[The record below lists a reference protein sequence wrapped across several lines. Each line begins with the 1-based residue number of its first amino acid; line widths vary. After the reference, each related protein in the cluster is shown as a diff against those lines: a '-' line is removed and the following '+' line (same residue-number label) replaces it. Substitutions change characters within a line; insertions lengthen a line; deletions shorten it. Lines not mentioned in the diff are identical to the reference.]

1 MHRCLRPHALPAR
14 ARCVPNF
21 LTLNR
26 PSFTK
31 WRPISPWRSYTTA
44 VEENRSNYTAQLPSS
59 YAPKE
64 NEKNA
69 ELETSSGSQN
79 KAQDD
84 GDAFDFILEGYEK
97 KLTNVVKE
105 REEKKKRR
113 VRGTFAS
120 HDMHIRE
127 KRQTPR
133 RAGRPSPT
141 EKAKRPPALHKSGQP
156 LKYYK
161 TRFHRSMRL
170 EHALTKAPRAPA
182 LWARPRL
189 VSVATMGQYS
199 PYALNRVWN
208 YNYARAQNEFDSR
221 QSNRTATVLPPLL
234 DPHAAEWVD
243 LVLQRMESGND
254 LNLKGFATTHGME
267 ESAVWSHVALWMLH
281 YDRDSLVEFLLAT
294 GRSSAPGPWVAD
306 CLQVLAAHYV
316 QLGGAET
323 AQQIS
328 KLVQIFT
335 ALADNPTGKGAMFDG
350 RFVRMVLPHSTTAQ
364 MLDLHK
370 AIRVGEFK
378 VHANTLMH
386 LTSYLAKN
394 DHFHQALDVLLDAHR
409 NGASTATY
417 QFRSNCSTL
426 LRKTMNLPGGLR
438 VCLRIVDNLVKIGVR
453 LNTRLCNII
462 ILNAVEA
469 GDKKTA
475 KDIHQSLLD
484 HKMKPDKYTYAL
496 LLKACKLDIDDA
508 DALNQTITNTIE
520 AFDITTEPVIA
531 VEILHCLAMHH
542 TRKSGEQAWSTICQ
556 AYAQIF
562 ELNALEGLGLPIPSD
577 VQNTPRE
584 KKPMA
589 PPTQAIGIMLR
600 TYLHLTRDGHGS
612 NVAAQKIYQ
621 RYRAL
626 VSNRIEPFASLG
638 KSTHCYNAFLGTFTK
653 NKRTL
658 VNAAEVIKDMQ
669 NASAE
674 SRPLAVA
681 PDVQSWSI
689 FLEGF
694 TRHGQL
700 KLAEQVLTYMR
711 GKGLE
716 PNSVTW
722 NTLLAGYASQ
732 QDFEGMVG
740 AMRRLDA
747 SGHAWDEWTY
757 NGLRRFRNTEQ
768 LKGVME
774 RRGNSLHLDFTD
786 DLKQGLG
793 ARLSKETVG

>member
-21 LTLNR
+21 LALNR
-26 PSFTK
+26 PSFAK
-31 WRPISPWRSYTTA
+31 WRPISPWRSHTTS
-44 VEENRSNYTAQLPSS
+44 VEGSRGDDSPQLLSS
-59 YAPKE
+59 YSPSQTSDAT
-64 NEKNA
+64 A
-69 ELETSSGSQN
+69 EQETCSGSRDQGQN
-79 KAQDD
+79 E
-84 GDAFDFILEGYEK
+84 GDALDFILEGYET
-97 KLTNVVKE
+97 KLKPVTKE
-105 REEKKKRR
+105 QRKAR
-113 VRGTFAS
+113 VNQTFAS
-120 HDMHIRE
+120 YDLHIRE
-127 KRQTPR
+127 RRRTPRAAKQTPTR
-133 RAGRPSPT
+133 KVTGS
-141 EKAKRPPALHKSGQP
+141 PALHRSGGK

-161 TRFHRSMRL
+161 GRFHKALRL
-170 EHALTKAPRAPA
+170 EHALTKAPRAPN
-182 LWARPRL
+182 LWARPRW

-208 YNYARAQNEFDSR
+208 FNFARAQNQFDSR
-221 QSNRTATVLPPLL
+221 QSSRTTNVLPPLL
-234 DPHAAEWVD
+234 DPHAAEWVEN
-243 LVLQRMESGND
+243 VLQRMDSGKD
-254 LNLKGFATTHGME
+254 LDFKGLAMKHGME
-267 ESAVWSHVALWMLH
+267 ESATWAHIALWMLH
-281 YDRDSLVEFLLAT
+281 YDKDSLVEFLLVT
-294 GRSSAPGPWVAD
+294 RGSFAPGPWVAD
-306 CLQVLAAHYV
+306 CLQVLASHYTH
-316 QLGGAET
+316 LGGTEN
-323 AQQIS
+323 AQQLA
-328 KLVQIFT
+328 KLVQIFCG
-335 ALADNPTGKGAMFDG
+335 LAENPAGKGAMFDG
-350 RFVRMVLPHSTTAQ
+350 RFIRMILPYIRTAQ
-364 MLDLHK
+364 MLELHK
-370 AIRVGEFK
+370 AIRLGEFK

-409 NGASTATY
+409 NGASTSTY

-426 LRKTMNLPGGLR
+426 LRKTMTLPGGLR
-438 VCLRIVDNLVKIGVR
+438 ICLRIVDNLVKIGVR

-469 GDKKTA
+469 GDVKTA
-475 KDIHQSLLD
+475 NDIYQSLHD

-508 DALNQTITNTIE
+508 DALNHTITNTIE
-520 AFDITTEPVIA
+520 AFDVTKEPVIA

-542 TRKSGEQAWSTICQ
+542 TRKNGEQAWLTICQ
-556 AYAQIF
+556 AYAQMF
-562 ELNALEGLGLPIPSD
+562 ELDALNDLGLPIPSD
-577 VQNTPRE
+577 VQTTLRE
-584 KKPMA
+584 KKPM
-589 PPTQAIGIMLR
+589 PPPKQAIGVMLR

-612 NVAAQKIYQ
+612 NIAAQNIYQ

-626 VSNRIEPFASLG
+626 VYNRTEPFASLAQ
-638 KSTHCYNAFLGTFTK
+638 SSHCYNAFLGTFTK
-653 NKRTL
+653 NRRTL

-674 SRPLAVA
+674 SPPSAIA

-716 PNSVTW
+716 PNAVTW

-732 QDFEGMVG
+732 QDFDGLLDTIG
-740 AMRRLDA
+740 RLDA
-747 SGHAWDEWTY
+747 SGNSWDEWTY

-768 LKGVME
+768 LKGAME
-774 RRGNSLHLDFTD
+774 QRGKTMQLDFTD

-793 ARLSKETVG
+793 ARLSEETVG

>member
-1 MHRCLRPHALPAR
+1 
-14 ARCVPNF
+14 VPNF

-44 VEENRSNYTAQLPSS
+44 VEENRSNDAPQLPSS
-59 YAPKE
+59 YAP
-64 NEKNA
+64 EKHDKAA

-79 KAQDD
+79 KEQDD

-97 KLTNVVKE
+97 KLSNIMKE
-105 REEKKKRR
+105 RQEKNTSR
-113 VRGTFAS
+113 VRRTFAS
-120 HDMHIRE
+120 YDMHIRE

-133 RAGRPSPT
+133 RAGKPNPT
-141 EKAKRPPALHKSGQP
+141 RKAKGPPALHKSGQP

-161 TRFHRSMRL
+161 TRFHKSLRL
-170 EHALTKAPRAPA
+170 EHALRKAPRAPA

-208 YNYARAQNEFDSR
+208 YNYARAQNQFDSR
-221 QSNRTATVLPPLL
+221 QSSRTATVLPPLL

-243 LVLQRMESGND
+243 LVLQRMESGED
-254 LNLKGFATTHGME
+254 LNLKGISMMHGME
-267 ESAVWSHVALWMLH
+267 ESAVWCHVALWMLH
-281 YDRDSLVEFLLAT
+281 YDKDSLVEFLLTT

-316 QLGGAET
+316 QLRGDET
-323 AQQIS
+323 AQQIA
-328 KLVQIFT
+328 KLVQIFS

-370 AIRVGEFK
+370 AIRVGEFR

-386 LTSYLAKN
+386 LTSYLAKH

-475 KDIHQSLLD
+475 NDIYQSLLD
-484 HKMKPDKYTYAL
+484 HKMKPDKYTHAL

-508 DALNQTITNTIE
+508 DALNHTITNTIE

-531 VEILHCLAMHH
+531 VEILHCLAIHH
-542 TRKSGEQAWSTICQ
+542 TRRSREQAWSTICQ

-562 ELNALEGLGLPIPSD
+562 ELEALEGLGLPIPSD
-577 VQNTPRE
+577 VQSTPRE
-584 KKPMA
+584 KKPMP

-612 NVAAQKIYQ
+612 NIAAQKIYQ

-626 VSNRIEPFASLG
+626 VSNRLEPFASLA

-732 QDFEGMVG
+732 QDFDGMVD

-747 SGHAWDEWTY
+747 TGHAWDEWTY
-757 NGLRRFRNTEQ
+757 NGLRRFRNTERLQ
-768 LKGVME
+768 GVME
-774 RRGNSLHLDFTD
+774 GRAKTMQLDFTD

-793 ARLSKETVG
+793 ARLSKEPVG